1 MPKSIGILQANVGR
15 RREAQLSILND
26 SSTQDFELM
35 MIIEPN
41 IMDIDG
47 EPIVHQHAR
56 WTIVRPSLTRD
67 DSVIHSF
74 RSLIYVNK
82 RTEFRQVH
90 IPALDI
96 AAVLL
101 RTATQ
106 RILAISIYVPRD
118 SDASLEANMRELT
131 QRLQLI
137 TTAWGS
143 AKHKWGQEVQLF
155 VAGDFNR
162 HDQM

>member
-1 MPKSIGILQANVGR
+1 MSKLIGILQANVGR

-35 MIIEPN
+35 MITEPN

-47 EPIVHQHAR
+47 EPVVHQHAH

-82 RTEFRQVH
+82 KTEFRQVP
-90 IPALDI
+90 IPSPDI
-96 AAVLL
+96 VAVLL
-101 RTATQ
+101 
-106 RILAISIYVPRD
+106 
-118 SDASLEANMRELT
+118 
-131 QRLQLI
+131 
-137 TTAWGS
+137 
-143 AKHKWGQEVQLF
+143 
-155 VAGDFNR
+155 
-162 HDQM
+162 